1 MDRNI
6 ITERDLVR
14 WSGRET
20 TASASLIDADTYGDR
35 LMKYVPVELI
45 SAYLVVQGL
54 LQSAYK
60 NDARARALA
69 LAILL
74 AAGLVATWFF
84 SARVLQVRR
93 KGQLSMTVLAFAVWV
108 FAIGGWFSTTGW
120 WQAWMGTIAVIA
132 FGVLVRIVDL
142 PPLPE
147 NAQEAASQ

>member
-93 KGQLSMTVLAFAVWV
+93 KGQLSMTVLGLRYGSSRSGAGSPPQD
-108 FAIGGWFSTTGW
+108 GGKRGW
-120 WQAWMGTIAVIA
+120 EQ
-132 FGVLVRIVDL
+132 LR
-142 PPLPE
+142 
-147 NAQEAASQ
+147 